1 VEIFKIA
8 WRNVWRNER
17 RTWVTVGAMSLA
29 LTVMILYSGL
39 MDGYLNGMERNILE
53 LEVGDLQI
61 YALDYRENPSIYTRI
76 DDPLALLSP
85 LADSGFLATSRLLAF
100 GMVAAGESS
109 AGVAFRG
116 VDVERDAQVSQIH
129 NEVVDGSWLDPA
141 DPRGV
146 VIGRRLARMLGVSP
160 GEELVVLTQGADG
173 AMAYDLFDVR
183 GVLRGIGDATDRG
196 AVFVNQDVLR
206 ELIVVPSGSHQII
219 VRRPPDL
226 ELENAAQ
233 QVRSLAGDFDVKTWR
248 QLLPTLAS
256 MLDSARVATTA
267 MFVIIYI
274 AIGILILNAML
285 MAVFERVREFG
296 VLKAIGAGPTEV
308 MRLILVECGI
318 QTGLAVAIGVT
329 ISIPGVL
336 YLERVGIDLGSLAG
350 VSTLGIAMDPI
361 WRAAISP
368 ATFTTPIAVLLAIV
382 GLAVLYPAL
391 KAAVIEPV
399 VAMRH
404 Q

>member
-1 VEIFKIA
+1 MEIFKIA